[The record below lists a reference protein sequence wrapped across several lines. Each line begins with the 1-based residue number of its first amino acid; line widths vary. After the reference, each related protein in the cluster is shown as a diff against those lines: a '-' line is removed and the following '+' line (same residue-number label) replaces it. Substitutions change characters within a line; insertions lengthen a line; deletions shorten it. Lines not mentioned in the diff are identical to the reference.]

1 MLIPLCSKQNPNTVM
16 FKCSA
21 YQMCDMDVNGPI
33 CLKPHGISGDPDVFI
48 TSFNTNMVLNVRT
61 RYSPT
66 YVTVKFNFG
75 INSRQKYWTL
85 HKLPKSLNPKGKA
98 WYLTLKVDHEMD
110 PRLRQNDYIFF
121 VRNLALVSLQYNPE
135 LPLTSTY
142 R

>member
-21 YQMCDMDVNGPI
+21 YQMCDMDANGPI
-33 CLKPHGISGDPDVFI
+33 CLKPHGIFGDPGVFI

-66 YVTVKFNFG
+66 YVIVKFNFG

-85 HKLPKSLNPKGKA
+85 HKLTST
-98 WYLTLKVDHEMD
+98 YRY
-110 PRLRQNDYIFF
+110 PRLRQNDLHFF
-121 VRNLALVSLQYNPE
+121 VRNLALVSLQYNPKCCRSIC
-135 LPLTSTY
+135 LCFLAI
-142 R
+142 RIM